1 MENSKSLKWFNSL
14 SQTKRNEL
22 SFDYYG
28 TDLLMDSDIEQIY
41 LNEYRYYI
49 EFVGKK
55 FLCVFPFGAEKS
67 KEKEFKTLNEA
78 LDYMLIDCEVAEVT
92 IKN

>member
-1 MENSKSLKWFNSL
+1 MEKSLQWFNSL

-28 TDLLMDSDIEQIY
+28 TDLLMDDEIDKIFLE
-41 LNEYRYYI
+41 EHRYYI

-78 LDYMLIDCEVAEVT
+78 LNYMIEDCGIQEIT